1 MKGRFSLFIFR
12 TKVIYDVILLY
23 FMTFIYCYSDNRS
36 GDNKLTFACSILGLL
51 NVIYYSYL
59 IGQKNKITF
68 FYTPK
73 NSFKLRFYALHSS
86 ILFSSIFLPMII
98 LFGFLDNDMFNY
110 IVLYSVIITSFYFAN
125 YFVKLS
131 VEKEMKG
138 NIVSK
143 RDIFKAFTLTILLI
157 FTVYY
162 IIGKLL

>member
-1 MKGRFSLFIFR
+1 
-12 TKVIYDVILLY
+12 
-23 FMTFIYCYSDNRS
+23 
-36 GDNKLTFACSILGLL
+36 
-51 NVIYYSYL
+51 
-59 IGQKNKITF
+59 
-68 FYTPK
+68 
-73 NSFKLRFYALHSS
+73 
-86 ILFSSIFLPMII
+86 MII

-143 RDIFKAFTLTILLI
+143 RDIVKAFALTILLI